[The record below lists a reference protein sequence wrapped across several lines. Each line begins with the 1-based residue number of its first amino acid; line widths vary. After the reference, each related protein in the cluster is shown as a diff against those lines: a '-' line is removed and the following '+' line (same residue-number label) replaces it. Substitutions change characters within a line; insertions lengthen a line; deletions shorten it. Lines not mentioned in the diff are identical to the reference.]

1 MLFTARPQ
9 LDSYGYDRKHEKVL
23 VVIVAYLLHIECE
36 DIIATVN
43 HQVKFIVKQHTEII
57 FILILWKVH

>member
-23 VVIVAYLLHIECE
+23 IIVAYLLHIEYR
-36 DIIATVN
+36 DIITIVN
-43 HQVKFIVKQHTEII
+43 HQVKFIVKQRTAVV
-57 FILILWKVH
+57 FILIL